1 MAKII
6 YFDCFSGISG
16 NMLIGSLLDLG
27 IKGVDSKYLTSE
39 LKKLRLK
46 DYQLT
51 IKKTEKHSI
60 AATYFDVHTHE
71 TEHNHGSDHT
81 HTRNL
86 YEINKIIDKSKLS
99 KKVKSFAKKIFLN
112 LARAEAKV
120 HNTSISRIHFHEVGA
135 IDAIVDITGAVILL
149 DKIGLLEDVYCSP
162 LNLGQLSFSK
172 SMQGI
177 VPTPGPATLELLKTK
192 NIQTFSSGIRTEL
205 TTPTGAAII
214 STLANGCFALPYI
227 NVEQIGYGAG
237 TKDLE
242 IPNLL
247 RAIIGNV
254 EGSQL
259 IKSTKSDK
267 HGSEDNIFVIE
278 TNIDDMNPQLY
289 DHLTKKLFENNA
301 LDVYL
306 QNITMKKHRP
316 AQKLSVISH
325 KQDLDK
331 IINVLFS
338 ESTTFGLR
346 IAEYSRIML
355 DRKFIAVKTK
365 FGKIRIKLGYLNGEL
380 QTVTPEYEDCKYA
393 AQKHNVQLKQVIDV
407 AKTQY
412 LKQTWNL
419 R

>member
-1 MAKII
+1 MSRII

-16 NMLIGSLLDLG
+16 NMLIGSLLDLR
-27 IKGVDSKYLTSE
+27 INDVDSTFLKAE
-39 LKKLRLK
+39 LKKLNLK
-46 DYQLT
+46 DYELI

-60 AATYFDVHTHE
+60 AGTYFDVHTHE
-71 TEHNHGSDHT
+71 SDSHSHKHSDHI

-86 YEINKIIDKSKLS
+86 SEISKIIDKSKLS
-99 KKVKSFAKKIFLN
+99 KKIKSIAKKIFLN

-120 HNTSISRIHFHEVGA
+120 HNISIDKIHFHEVGA
-135 IDAIVDITGAVILL
+135 IDAIIDITGSVILL
-149 DKIGLLEDVYCSP
+149 HKLDMLENVYCSP

-177 VPTPGPATLELLKTK
+177 VPTPGPATLELAK
-192 NIQTFSSGIRTEL
+192 NAGIEVFSSGIRTEL

-214 STLANGCFALPYI
+214 STLSKGCFTLPYI
-227 NVEQIGYGAG
+227 NVEKIGYGAG
-237 TKDLE
+237 TKNLE

-254 EGSQL
+254 ESAQL
-259 IKSTKSDK
+259 TKSNK
-267 HGSEDNIFVIE
+267 HNTEDAIFLIE

-289 DHLTKKLFENNA
+289 DYLIKKLFENNA

-306 QNITMKKHRP
+306 QNIVMKKHRP
-316 AQKLSVISH
+316 AQKLSVIAH
-325 KQDLDK
+325 KNNLDK
-331 IINVLFS
+331 IVKTIFS
-338 ESTTFGLR
+338 GSTTFGIR

-365 FGKIRIKLGYLNGEL
+365 FGKIRIKLGYFNGEF
-380 QTVTPEYEDCKYA
+380 QAATPEYEDCKSA
-393 AQKHNVQLKQVIDV
+393 ATKHKVPLKSMIEI
-407 AKTQY
+407 AKAQY
-412 LKQTWNL
+412 LKQTGDL